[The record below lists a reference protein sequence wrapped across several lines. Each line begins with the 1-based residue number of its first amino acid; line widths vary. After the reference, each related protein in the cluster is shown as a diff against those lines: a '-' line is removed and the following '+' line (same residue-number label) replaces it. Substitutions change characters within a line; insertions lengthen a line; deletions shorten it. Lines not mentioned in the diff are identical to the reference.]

1 MLTEAMDRGAICS
14 SASTERRQVHAAH
27 EGFVASLAG
36 KEFVA
41 V

>member
-1 MLTEAMDRGAICS
+1 MKALPQWAE
-14 SASTERRQVHAAH
+14 VHAAH
-27 EGFVASLAG
+27 DGFAASLAG